1 MESFAMATE
10 RMIIQ
15 GIVKDGVI
23 IPEGEVPLPEGM
35 QVGILLLSEAFPA
48 ELRTEL
54 EAWDRAG
61 EEAWNLIN
69 EWEEEGI
76 GPAQESSS

>member
-1 MESFAMATE
+1 MATE

-15 GIVKDGVI
+15 GVVKDGVI
-23 IPEGEVPLPEGM
+23 IPRGEVPLPEGM
-35 QVGILLLSEAFPA
+35 QVGIFLPSEAFPD

-54 EAWDRAG
+54 EAWNRAG

-69 EWEEEGI
+69 NWEEEGI
-76 GPAQESSS
+76 EPAHGSSS

>member
-1 MESFAMATE
+1 MATE
-10 RMIIQ
+10 RIIIQ

-23 IPEGEVPLPEGM
+23 IPQGEVPLPEGM
-35 QVGILLLSEAFPA
+35 QVGIFLPSEALPA
-48 ELRTEL
+48 EFRAEL

-69 EWEEEGI
+69 DWEEEGI
-76 GPAQESSS
+76 EPAQGSPS